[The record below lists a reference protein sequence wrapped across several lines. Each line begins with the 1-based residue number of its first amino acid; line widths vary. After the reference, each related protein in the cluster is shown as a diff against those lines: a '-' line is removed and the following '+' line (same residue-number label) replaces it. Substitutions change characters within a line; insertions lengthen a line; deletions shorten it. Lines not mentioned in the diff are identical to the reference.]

1 MKIKLLFILFT
12 FYSICCYS
20 STIDI
25 FDSLS
30 NIISYNINNTEVIKF
45 LVNELLKNIS
55 NVTFESDDKDYECFN
70 SLINNITITKKMFSA
85 CGKYLGD
92 FGFEDICNEIEIIE
106 KKKNITVNYF
116 ILNFTLVIPSFN
128 QSSQYNE
135 LHFLNESKSIMGLCL
150 YDSCMSFFNKFIDE
164 KNVKFINFIN
174 NYTGIENGKLGF
186 VTNDIIKNKIG
197 NSGIDYWL
205 FFLFFILTLFWC
217 IFIIVYG
224 FIKICQNK
232 ENNKNVISNENEK
245 ELENKSDDE
254 YIEFKNKNQNNE
266 KEEIKDYKYKIKK
279 ILSFLEITK
288 NFEKLF
294 TLSNDLY
301 NNKGLESL
309 ALIRTIIAFFIVYY
323 YTFYALIYFPPKDQF
338 NPNFFTSFWFYFIRL
353 SGMSFI
359 GYIILDGTV
368 MSFKLMCKI
377 RKYFMYEVN
386 SEISINLFIKFFWN
400 SLSNIVIFF
409 FIFGTFYNCSIYFN
423 YSLPII
429 KDWLNLG
436 FLFNYYSLY
445 FLIEENNEIFLTKN
459 FLDILY
465 VPFKYVKE
473 SISFYTYLNENNIE
487 EYSIMRAFT
496 YDFVYISINEL
507 YSFIVSLI
515 IIYLCCY
522 FRSKIIDICLFII
535 MIIYF
540 LLSIT
545 YFRYKTVQNEV
556 YEIKYKMVINQNWFE
571 KNPFLFINIYFI
583 GVIIGIII
591 FYFKDMKSNVK
602 LYNFYD
608 NTINEYPP
616 FNLCAKVAKFF
627 IPIKNSKK
635 KIILFFCIFVFL
647 ISFYYFSF
655 DIKFD
660 SHWSIYNEEKDNQ
673 SKKEGI
679 IFFYLCTY
687 YVKVIFIILFSIILI
702 ILSSFSKSDIVYSLT
717 NLQITN
723 FVERESR
730 VILCCSQAV
739 LLFCVCAFRY
749 QFILEHKAFFIHSIG
764 IYLFILLISTII
776 TLFIEIPIKHII
788 KNFTR
793 TFDWDLYYSK
803 ELTNEI
809 REDNFVFEKDLLNDK

>member
-1 MKIKLLFILFT
+1 MKIKLLFILFS
-12 FYSICCYS
+12 FYSICYS

-30 NIISYNINNTEVIKF
+30 NIISYNINNTEVIKI

-55 NVTFESDDKDYECFN
+55 DVTFESDDKDYECFN
-70 SLINNITITKKMFSA
+70 TLINNIAITKKMFSA
-85 CGKYLGD
+85 CGKFLGD
-92 FGFEDICNEIEIIE
+92 FGFEDICKEIEIIE

-116 ILNFTLVIPSFN
+116 ILNFTLVIPLFN

-150 YDSCMSFFNKFIDE
+150 YDICMPFFNKFI
-164 KNVKFINFIN
+164 NGSNFKFISFLNDT
-174 NYTGIENGKLGF
+174 TGIENGKLGF
-186 VTNDIIKNKIG
+186 VTNEIIKSKIG
-197 NSGIDYWL
+197 NNGFDYW
-205 FFLFFILTLFWC
+205 FFLIFFILTLIWS

-232 ENNKNVISNENEK
+232 EINKTITQNENEK
-245 ELENKSDDE
+245 ELENKIDDE

-266 KEEIKDYKYKIKK
+266 KEEIKNYKYKLKK
-279 ILSFLEITK
+279 ILGFLEITK

-309 ALIRTIIAFFIVYY
+309 AFIRTIIAFFIVYY

-338 NPNFFTSFWFYFIRL
+338 NPNFFTSFWFHLIRL

-359 GYIILDGTV
+359 GYIILDGAV

-377 RKYFMYEVN
+377 RNYFIYEVHY
-386 SEISINLFIKFFWN
+386 EISIILFIKFFWN

-409 FIFGTFYNCSIYFN
+409 FIFGTFYNCSIYIN
-423 YSLPII
+423 YIPII

-436 FLFNYYSLY
+436 FLFNYYSQY

-459 FLDILY
+459 FLEILY

-473 SISFYTYLNENNIE
+473 SISFYNNINVNNTKD
-487 EYSIMRAFT
+487 YSIMRTFT

-507 YSFIVSLI
+507 YSFIIALI
-515 IIYLCCY
+515 IIYLGCHC
-522 FRSKIIDICLFII
+522 RSKKFDIGLFII

-540 LLSIT
+540 LLSVT
-545 YFRYKTVQNEV
+545 CFRYTTVQNEV
-556 YEIKYKMVINQNWFE
+556 NEIKYKMVINQNWFE
-571 KNPFLFINIYFI
+571 KNPFLFINVYFI

-602 LYNFYD
+602 LYNYYD
-608 NTINEYPP
+608 DTHNEYPP
-616 FNLCAKVAKFF
+616 FNLCAKVVKLL
-627 IPIKNSKK
+627 IPIKNYKK
-635 KIILFFCIFVFL
+635 KIILFFCIFILLFF
-647 ISFYYFSF
+647 FYYTSF

-660 SHWSIYNEEKDNQ
+660 SHWSIYNEKKDNEL
-673 SKKEGI
+673 KKEGI

-687 YVKVIFIILFSIILI
+687 YVKVTFIILFSIILI
-702 ILSSFSKSDIVYSLT
+702 LVSSFSKSDIVYSLT
-717 NLQITN
+717 NWQITN

-776 TLFIEIPIKHII
+776 TLFIEIPIKHVI
-788 KNFTR
+788 KNYTR
-793 TFDWDLYYSK
+793 SLDWEHYYSK

-809 REDNFVFEKDLLNDK
+809 REDNFLLEKDLLNDK